1 MILLMPIAEYK
12 KRGAIQK
19 RFHSSDMVQHI
30 HATTFFPLMDSIV
43 NRKSTGRKKASI
55 IENKASKIDNC
66 IWNCVEP
73 MQEGY
78 IIQK

>member
-1 MILLMPIAEYK
+1 
-12 KRGAIQK
+12 
-19 RFHSSDMVQHI
+19 MVQHI
-30 HATTFFPLMDSIV
+30 HATTFFQLTDRIL